1 MATSVAEVL
10 VARAPWLTTRRAKAV
25 ASSALAGLVAII
37 LAGWVGPQ
45 PMHLGFQ
52 ANGDS
57 DLAARVRTSLG
68 ADGSHES
75 TAGYRAIAVA
85 TVMGSQTRWAGLGNR
100 GDGQAPTNTTAF
112 ELGSITKLFTGL
124 MLADAVDRAEVKL
137 EDTLDM
143 YLPALSGTLT
153 GGVTLEELATHRSG
167 LPAYADDVTGA
178 TYEGQGVSDVASISA
193 SDVVDQAAG
202 LILSGRGTYQY
213 SNLGVTL
220 LGDALAAAVGAPS
233 WVWLVNER
241 VLKPAGMRHTVFAAA
256 TEQVPTGAAVGNRVD
271 GVRTPYSVGAG
282 YFPAGTATFTTASD
296 LAAFARWILDGKAIG
311 MWAMQPRY
319 TLSETD
325 SIGLV
330 WMSTTT
336 AAGTRSWHNGSVP
349 GFTSVLRLDLADHRA
364 VAVLGNTDSSVEL
377 LGNRL
382 LDPTS
387 TPAATAPWTDGL
399 LALLSGILIVACVFL
414 AARMQRWYAGAAI
427 IVVASASLVLLLR
440 YAPWQNLPG
449 WIWAAAAA
457 AAALA
462 SLVDVRHSTR
472 RGLALSVALAFGA
485 IAAVAFNAIAMWVA
499 G

>member
-1 MATSVAEVL
+1 MATRVAEAL
-10 VARAPWLTTRRAKAV
+10 GSRAPWLTTRRAKAV
-25 ASSALAGLVAII
+25 AASALAGLVAFV
-37 LAGWVGPQ
+37 LAAWVGPQ

-52 ANGDS
+52 TSGDGQ
-57 DLAARVRTSLG
+57 LVGLVRASLG

-85 TVMGSQTRWAGLGNR
+85 TVTGNQTRWAGLGNR
-100 GDGQAPTNTTAF
+100 GDGQAPTSTTTF

-124 MLADAVDRAEVKL
+124 MLADAVDRGEVKL
-137 EDTLDM
+137 DDTLDM
-143 YLPALSGTLT
+143 FLLPLSGTLA

-167 LPAYADDVTGA
+167 LPAYADDETGA
-178 TYEGQGVSDVASISA
+178 TYEGQGVSDVESISA
-193 SDVVDQAAG
+193 TDVITQSAG

-241 VLKPAGMRHTVFAAA
+241 VLKPAGMKHTIFAAA
-256 TEQVPTGAAVGNRVD
+256 SEQVPTGAAVGSLVD

-296 LAAFARWILDGKAIG
+296 LAAFARWILDGRAIG

-319 TLSETD
+319 TVSDTD

-336 AAGTRSWHNGSVP
+336 ATGTRSWHNGSVP
-349 GFTSVLRLDLADHRA
+349 GFTAMLRLDPSGHRA
-364 VAVLGNTDSSVEL
+364 VVVLSNTDASVEL

-382 LDPTS
+382 LDPSS
-387 TPAATAPWTDGL
+387 TPPATAPWTDGL
-399 LALLSGILIVACVFL
+399 LALLAGVMIVACVFS
-414 AARMQRWYAGAAI
+414 AARMQRWYVGAAI
-427 IVVASASLVLLLR
+427 IVAASASLVLLLR

-462 SLVDVRHSTR
+462 SLLGVGRTTR
-472 RGLALSVALAFGA
+472 RGLALSLALAVGA
-485 IAAVAFNAIAMWVA
+485 IAAVAFNGIVMWVA

>member
-1 MATSVAEVL
+1 MATRVAEVL
-10 VARAPWLTTRRAKAV
+10 GSRAPWLTTRRAKAV
-25 ASSALAGLVAII
+25 AASALAGLVAFV
-37 LAGWVGPQ
+37 LAAWVGPQ

-52 ANGDS
+52 TSGDGE
-57 DLAARVRTSLG
+57 LAGLVRASLG

-75 TAGYRAIAVA
+75 TAGYHGIAVV
-85 TVMGSQTRWAGLGNR
+85 TVTGNQTRWAGLGNR
-100 GDGQAPTNTTAF
+100 GDGQAPTNTTTF

-124 MLADAVDRAEVKL
+124 MLADAVDRGEVKL
-137 EDTLDM
+137 DDTLGR
-143 YLPALSGTLT
+143 YLPPLSGTPA

-167 LPAYADDVTGA
+167 LPAYADDETGA

-193 SDVVDQAAG
+193 ADVVTQAAG
-202 LILSGRGTYQY
+202 LALSGRGTYQY

-233 WVWLVNER
+233 WVWLVNDR
-241 VLKPAGMRHTVFAAA
+241 VLRPAGMRHTTFAAA
-256 TEQVPTGAAVGNRVD
+256 SDQVPTGAAVGSRVD

-296 LAAFARWILDGKAIG
+296 LAAFARWILDGRAIG

-319 TLSETD
+319 TLSDTD

-336 AAGTRSWHNGSVP
+336 ATGTRSWHNGSVP
-349 GFTSVLRLDLADHRA
+349 GFTATLRLDPAGHRA
-364 VAVLGNTDSSVEL
+364 VAVLGNTDASVEM
-377 LGNRL
+377 LGNGL
-382 LDPTS
+382 LDPGS
-387 TPAATAPWTDGL
+387 TPPPTTPWTDGL
-399 LALLSGILIVACVFL
+399 LALLSGIVIVACVFS

-427 IVVASASLVLLLR
+427 SVVASASLVLLLR

-449 WIWAAAAA
+449 WIWAVAAA

-462 SLVDVRHSTR
+462 SLLGIGRTAR
-472 RGLALSVALAFGA
+472 RGLALSLALAFGA
-485 IAAVAFNAIAMWVA
+485 VAAVAFTGIAMWVA